1 MSYVI
6 QTENLTKT
14 FRKTK
19 AVDNLSLKVPEGSIY
34 AFLGPNG
41 AGKTIKSWF
50 AEMLLVIQISLRLS
64 FSKGG
69 FRLVAVDDFVDFFG
83 QGFHAPLWVFSRS
96 SEVEF

>member
-41 AGKTIKSWF
+41 AGKTTTIK
-50 AEMLLVIQISLRLS
+50 MLATLPRLPFHCERS
-64 FSKGG
+64 
-69 FRLVAVDDFVDFFG
+69 DFGDG
-83 QGFHAPLWVFSRS
+83 RGKKAQ
-96 SEVEF
+96 